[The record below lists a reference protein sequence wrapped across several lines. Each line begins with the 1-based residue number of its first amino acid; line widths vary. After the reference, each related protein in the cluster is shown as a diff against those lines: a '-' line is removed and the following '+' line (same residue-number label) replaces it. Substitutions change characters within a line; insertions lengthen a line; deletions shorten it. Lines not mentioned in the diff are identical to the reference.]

1 MKSTDDLQLNNI
13 NKRRE
18 SKTIYKDKEN
28 SKKKKKKRDNNNTKT

>member
-28 SKKKKKKRDNNNTKT
+28 SKKKKRDNNNTKT

>member
-28 SKKKKKKRDNNNTKT
+28 AKKKRNNNNTKI

>member
-28 SKKKKKKRDNNNTKT
+28 SKKKKEIIIIQKHEL